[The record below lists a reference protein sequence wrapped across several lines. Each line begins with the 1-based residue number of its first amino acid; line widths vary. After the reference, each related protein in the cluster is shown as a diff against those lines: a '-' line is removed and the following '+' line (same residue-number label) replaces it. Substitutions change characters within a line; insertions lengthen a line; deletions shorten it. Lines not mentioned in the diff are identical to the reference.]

1 MYRAKLSTAD
11 SLYLLWVMCSWGKI
25 TLVAVLQ
32 KSSGFEQ
39 NQEKLKELLNQ
50 KLTDKSELNQCL
62 FSEHLVA

>member
-1 MYRAKLSTAD
+1 
-11 SLYLLWVMCSWGKI
+11 MCSWGKI
-25 TLVAVLQ
+25 TVVAVLQ

-50 KLTDKSELNQCL
+50 KLTDKSEMNQCL

>member
-1 MYRAKLSTAD
+1 MY
-11 SLYLLWVMCSWGKI
+11 MCSWGKI

-39 NQEKLKELLNQ
+39 NQEKLKEL

-62 FSEHLVA
+62 FSENLVA